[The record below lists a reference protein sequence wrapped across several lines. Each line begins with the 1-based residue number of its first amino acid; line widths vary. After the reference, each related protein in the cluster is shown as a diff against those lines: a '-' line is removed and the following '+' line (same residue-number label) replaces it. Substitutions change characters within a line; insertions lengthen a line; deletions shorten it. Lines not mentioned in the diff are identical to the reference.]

1 MIKRMWNEI
10 MGLSNRMNNISGLL
24 GVIVA
29 LIIQSWFSIIDV
41 TVDLTSINTLLF
53 SFSLVLL
60 IAGSVLLAT
69 TNISRLFAIYHRI
82 NYAIAMIGLVGLSIF
97 LVFGGY
103 LESILFPRPMV
114 VFVLIWNFF
123 WIFCLGLLLKRF
135 QTKADTAITTN

>member
-53 SFSLVLL
+53 SFSFVLL
-60 IAGSVLLAT
+60 ITGSVLLAT

>member
-1 MIKRMWNEI
+1 MEQ
-10 MGLSNRMNNISGLL
+10 SNRMNNISGLL

-41 TVDLTSINTLLF
+41 TDGITSVNTLLF

-60 IAGSVLLAT
+60 ITGSVLLAT

-82 NYAIAMIGLVGLSIF
+82 NYAIAMIGLVGLCIF

-114 VFVLIWNFF
+114 VYVLIQDFL
-123 WIFCLGLLLKRF
+123 WIFFLGLLLKRF
-135 QTKADTAITTN
+135 QTTANKRITQN

>member
-1 MIKRMWNEI
+1 MWNEI

>member
-1 MIKRMWNEI
+1 ME
-10 MGLSNRMNNISGLL
+10 LSNRMNNISGLL

-29 LIIQSWFSIIDV
+29 LIIQSWFSTIDV
-41 TVDLTSINTLLF
+41 TDGITSVNTLLF
-53 SFSLVLL
+53 SFSFVLL
-60 IAGSVLLAT
+60 ITGSVLLAT

-82 NYAIAMIGLVGLSIF
+82 NYAIAVIGLVGLSIF

-114 VFVLIWNFF
+114 VYVFIQNFF

-135 QTKADTAITTN
+135 QTKADTTIITN

>member
-1 MIKRMWNEI
+1 MWNEI
-10 MGLSNRMNNISGLL
+10 LEQSNRLNNIGGLF

-41 TVDLTSINTLLF
+41 TDGITSVNTLLF
-53 SFSLVLL
+53 SFSFVLL
-60 IAGSVLLAT
+60 ITGSVLLAT

-82 NYAIAMIGLVGLSIF
+82 NYAFAMIGLVGLCTF

-114 VFVLIWNFF
+114 VYVLIQNFF
-123 WIFCLGLLLKRF
+123 WIFCFGLLLKRL
-135 QTKADTAITTN
+135 QIKANTASTTN

>member
-1 MIKRMWNEI
+1 ME
-10 MGLSNRMNNISGLL
+10 LSNRINNISGLL

-29 LIIQSWFSIIDV
+29 LIIQSWFSTIDV
-41 TVDLTSINTLLF
+41 TDGITSVNTLLF

-82 NYAIAMIGLVGLSIF
+82 NYAIAVIGLVGLSIF

-114 VFVLIWNFF
+114 VYVFIQNFF

-135 QTKADTAITTN
+135 QTKADTTIITN

>member
-1 MIKRMWNEI
+1 MWNEI
-10 MGLSNRMNNISGLL
+10 MEQSNRMNNISGLL

-41 TVDLTSINTLLF
+41 TDGITSVNTLLF

-60 IAGSVLLAT
+60 ITGSVLLAT

-82 NYAIAMIGLVGLSIF
+82 NYAIAMIGLVGLCIF

-114 VFVLIWNFF
+114 VYVLIQDFL
-123 WIFCLGLLLKRF
+123 WIFFLGLLLKRF
-135 QTKADTAITTN
+135 QTTANKRITQN

>member
-1 MIKRMWNEI
+1 

-69 TNISRLFAIYHRI
+69 TNISRIFAIYHRI
-82 NYAIAMIGLVGLSIF
+82 NYAIAIIGLVGLSIL
-97 LVFGGY
+97 LVFRVY
-103 LESILFPRPMV
+103 LEILLFPRTMIIY
-114 VFVLIWNFF
+114 FLILNFL
-123 WIFCLGLLLKRF
+123 WIFFLGLLLKGF
-135 QTKADTAITTN
+135 KKKANTENATN